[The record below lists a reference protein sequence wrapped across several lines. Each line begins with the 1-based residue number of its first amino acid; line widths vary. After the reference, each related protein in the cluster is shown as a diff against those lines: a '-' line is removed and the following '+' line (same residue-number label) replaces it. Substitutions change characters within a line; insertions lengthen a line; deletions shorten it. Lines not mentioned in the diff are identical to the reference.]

1 MRGRGRGDASVAL
14 PRGMGASWGWGGG
27 GGGGGG
33 KAAHS
38 RICRTAP
45 YFPKSSKSSSVEMP
59 KGRFRT

>member
-1 MRGRGRGDASVAL
+1 
-14 PRGMGASWGWGGG
+14 MGASWGGGGGGDGVGGGG